1 MKKEIE
7 QEQRYIPY
15 TFDSTDG
22 DLFEGLLD
30 GRKKVEVGAYDGFT

>member
-1 MKKEIE
+1 MRLNKSRDTYPILL
-7 QEQRYIPY
+7 
-15 TFDSTDG
+15 TALMA